1 MGHAQLGA
9 YGAHGIEDLA
19 TAFVARQ
26 ALCRAIGCG
35 DGIDHRGI
43 CCVVAHVLPPFILFC
58 LTVRLTVLNI
68 VDGSSIL
75 FLTQCQ
81 QWRVNGMGACPA
93 CKKEGRRGLAG
104 LWQEKGQ
111 P

>member
-1 MGHAQLGA
+1 MRHTQLGA
-9 YGAHGIEDLA
+9 YGAHGGEDLA

-26 ALCRAIGCG
+26 TFGRAVGRG
-35 DGIDHRGI
+35 DGIDHRCI

-81 QWRVNGMGACPA
+81 QWRVNGMGHARPA
-93 CKKEGRRGLAG
+93 KKEGRCGLVG
-104 LWQEKGQ
+104 LRQEKGQ